1 MNLPQTPRP
10 LAHIALASGCCD
22 LAGCVLAAWGWVVMS
37 FVVAVPEAL
46 AAAASDVANI
56 GSALSAANAA
66 AAAGTTGLLAA
77 GADEVSAALASLFS
91 GHAVSYQQVAAQATA
106 LHDQFVQALTGA
118 GGSYALTEA
127 ANVQQNLLNAI
138 NAPTQALL
146 GRPLIGDGAVGTASS
161 PDGQDG
167 GLLFGNG
174 GAGYNSAATPGM
186 AGGNGGNAGLIGN
199 GGTGGSGG
207 AGAAGGAGGSGG
219 WLFGN
224 GGNGGIGGNAIVAGG
239 AGGNGGAGGAAG
251 LWGSGGS
258 GGQGG
263 NGLTGNDG
271 VNPAPVT
278 NPALNGAAGDSNI
291 EPQTS
296 VLIGTQGGD
305 GTPGGAGVNGGN
317 GGAGGDANGNPA
329 NTSIANAGAGG
340 QAASA
345 GSSVGG
351 DGGNGGAGG
360 TGTNGHWCTLHLGFC
375 PHRVAAGETRADENS
390 SAKQHKS
397 PYTPVNLRTPLRQ
410 RATVASST
418 VCTRASRC
426 AAVASWPGGPQC
438 AGRSAADLSGG
449 GRDSDR
455 TTARGLQPP

>member
-1 MNLPQTPRP
+1 
-10 LAHIALASGCCD
+10 
-22 LAGCVLAAWGWVVMS
+22 MS

-186 AGGNGGNAGLIGN
+186 AGGNGGNAG
-199 GGTGGSGG
+199 
-207 AGAAGGAGGSGG
+207 
-219 WLFGN
+219 
-224 GGNGGIGGNAIVAGG
+224 
-239 AGGNGGAGGAAG
+239 
-251 LWGSGGS
+251 
-258 GGQGG
+258 
-263 NGLTGNDG
+263 
-271 VNPAPVT
+271 
-278 NPALNGAAGDSNI
+278 
-291 EPQTS
+291 
-296 VLIGTQGGD
+296 
-305 GTPGGAGVNGGN
+305 
-317 GGAGGDANGNPA
+317 
-329 NTSIANAGAGG
+329 
-340 QAASA
+340 
-345 GSSVGG
+345 
-351 DGGNGGAGG
+351 
-360 TGTNGHWCTLHLGFC
+360 
-375 PHRVAAGETRADENS
+375 DE
-390 SAKQHKS
+390 
-397 PYTPVNLRTPLRQ
+397 
-410 RATVASST
+410 
-418 VCTRASRC
+418 
-426 AAVASWPGGPQC
+426 
-438 AGRSAADLSGG
+438 
-449 GRDSDR
+449 
-455 TTARGLQPP
+455 

>member
-161 PDGQDG
+161 RRARWRSAVRQRGRRLQQRRHARNGRRQRRQRRIDRQRRYWRVGRCRRGRWRRRQRRLVVRQRRKRRHRRECDRRGRCRRQWGRWRRRRIVGQWRR
-167 GLLFGNG
+167 
-174 GAGYNSAATPGM
+174 AAAKAAT
-186 AGGNGGNAGLIGN
+186 
-199 GGTGGSGG
+199 
-207 AGAAGGAGGSGG
+207 
-219 WLFGN
+219 
-224 GGNGGIGGNAIVAGG
+224 V
-239 AGGNGGAGGAAG
+239 
-251 LWGSGGS
+251 
-258 GGQGG
+258 
-263 NGLTGNDG
+263 
-271 VNPAPVT
+271 
-278 NPALNGAAGDSNI
+278 
-291 EPQTS
+291 
-296 VLIGTQGGD
+296 
-305 GTPGGAGVNGGN
+305 
-317 GGAGGDANGNPA
+317 
-329 NTSIANAGAGG
+329 
-340 QAASA
+340 
-345 GSSVGG
+345 
-351 DGGNGGAGG
+351 
-360 TGTNGHWCTLHLGFC
+360 
-375 PHRVAAGETRADENS
+375 
-390 SAKQHKS
+390 
-397 PYTPVNLRTPLRQ
+397 
-410 RATVASST
+410 
-418 VCTRASRC
+418 
-426 AAVASWPGGPQC
+426 
-438 AGRSAADLSGG
+438 
-449 GRDSDR
+449 
-455 TTARGLQPP
+455 

>member
-167 GLLFGNG
+167 GGPVPGPDVEDVANATREFGREQPRRRLDDG
-174 GAGYNSAATPGM
+174 RRFPCDPREWR
-186 AGGNGGNAGLIGN
+186 
-199 GGTGGSGG
+199 GGS
-207 AGAAGGAGGSGG
+207 
-219 WLFGN
+219 
-224 GGNGGIGGNAIVAGG
+224 
-239 AGGNGGAGGAAG
+239 
-251 LWGSGGS
+251 
-258 GGQGG
+258 
-263 NGLTGNDG
+263 
-271 VNPAPVT
+271 
-278 NPALNGAAGDSNI
+278 
-291 EPQTS
+291 
-296 VLIGTQGGD
+296 
-305 GTPGGAGVNGGN
+305 
-317 GGAGGDANGNPA
+317 
-329 NTSIANAGAGG
+329 
-340 QAASA
+340 
-345 GSSVGG
+345 
-351 DGGNGGAGG
+351 
-360 TGTNGHWCTLHLGFC
+360 
-375 PHRVAAGETRADENS
+375 R
-390 SAKQHKS
+390 
-397 PYTPVNLRTPLRQ
+397 
-410 RATVASST
+410 
-418 VCTRASRC
+418 
-426 AAVASWPGGPQC
+426 
-438 AGRSAADLSGG
+438 
-449 GRDSDR
+449 
-455 TTARGLQPP
+455 

>member
-174 GAGYNSAATPGM
+174 G
-186 AGGNGGNAGLIGN
+186 
-199 GGTGGSGG
+199 
-207 AGAAGGAGGSGG
+207 
-219 WLFGN
+219 
-224 GGNGGIGGNAIVAGG
+224 
-239 AGGNGGAGGAAG
+239 
-251 LWGSGGS
+251 
-258 GGQGG
+258 
-263 NGLTGNDG
+263 DRK
-271 VNPAPVT
+271 
-278 NPALNGAAGDSNI
+278 
-291 EPQTS
+291 S
-296 VLIGTQGGD
+296 V
-305 GTPGGAGVNGGN
+305 V
-317 GGAGGDANGNPA
+317 
-329 NTSIANAGAGG
+329 
-340 QAASA
+340 
-345 GSSVGG
+345 
-351 DGGNGGAGG
+351 
-360 TGTNGHWCTLHLGFC
+360 
-375 PHRVAAGETRADENS
+375 
-390 SAKQHKS
+390 
-397 PYTPVNLRTPLRQ
+397 
-410 RATVASST
+410 
-418 VCTRASRC
+418 
-426 AAVASWPGGPQC
+426 
-438 AGRSAADLSGG
+438 
-449 GRDSDR
+449 
-455 TTARGLQPP
+455 

>member
-219 WLFGN
+219 WLYGN

-340 QAASA
+340 NGAA
-345 GSSVGG
+345 GG
-351 DGGNGGAGG
+351 DGGANGGA
-360 TGTNGHWCTLHLGFC
+360 
-375 PHRVAAGETRADENS
+375 A
-390 SAKQHKS
+390 
-397 PYTPVNLRTPLRQ
+397 
-410 RATVASST
+410 
-418 VCTRASRC
+418 
-426 AAVASWPGGPQC
+426 
-438 AGRSAADLSGG
+438 
-449 GRDSDR
+449 
-455 TTARGLQPP
+455 

>member
-199 GGTGGSGG
+199 GGTGV
-207 AGAAGGAGGSGG
+207 
-219 WLFGN
+219 FE
-224 GGNGGIGGNAIVAGG
+224 GIAVLGLGF
-239 AGGNGGAGGAAG
+239 GGAAK
-251 LWGSGGS
+251 
-258 GGQGG
+258 
-263 NGLTGNDG
+263 
-271 VNPAPVT
+271 A
-278 NPALNGAAGDSNI
+278 
-291 EPQTS
+291 
-296 VLIGTQGGD
+296 
-305 GTPGGAGVNGGN
+305 
-317 GGAGGDANGNPA
+317 
-329 NTSIANAGAGG
+329 
-340 QAASA
+340 
-345 GSSVGG
+345 
-351 DGGNGGAGG
+351 
-360 TGTNGHWCTLHLGFC
+360 
-375 PHRVAAGETRADENS
+375 
-390 SAKQHKS
+390 
-397 PYTPVNLRTPLRQ
+397 
-410 RATVASST
+410 
-418 VCTRASRC
+418 
-426 AAVASWPGGPQC
+426 
-438 AGRSAADLSGG
+438 
-449 GRDSDR
+449 
-455 TTARGLQPP
+455 